1 MKNKTLSIAT
11 LLLTGALLF
20 AGCGQTGNTTGN
32 TSSTTAGQETATTEQ
47 TDSTAQTASDSTAS
61 TNDIFTNMDTTDID
75 GNKMDSSIFA
85 KNKVTLVNVWNVGC
99 TPCVNEIPDLD
110 KINSEYK
117 DKGAAVYGLYGDLG
131 MGISDDEM
139 AQIKDIMSNANASY
153 TQLRMDGT
161 LATNE
166 SLLNIMAY
174 PTTYVVGSD
183 GTILDTIE
191 GSKDYE
197 GWKAGYYSKFRDT
210 EAVDQTLEIMVNN
223 GMITYDGIIPEM
235 QRGSDFIWGLNANTV
250 VSEAIDSVSEYW
262 KGLVDAA
269 NG

>member
-1 MKNKTLSIAT
+1 MKNKTLSIVA

-20 AGCGQTGNTTGN
+20 AGCGQAGNTTGN
-32 TSSTTAGQETATTEQ
+32 TSSTTAGQETTTTEQ
-47 TDSTAQTASDSTAS
+47 TDSTAQTAS

-75 GNKMDSSIFA
+75 GNKMVSSIFA

-117 DKGAAVYGLYGDLG
+117 DKGASVYGLYGDLG

-183 GTILDTIE
+183 GIILDTIE

-197 GWKAGYYSKFRDT
+197 GWKA
-210 EAVDQTLEIMVNN
+210 L
-223 GMITYDGIIPEM
+223 
-235 QRGSDFIWGLNANTV
+235 
-250 VSEAIDSVSEYW
+250 IDSYLAE
-262 KGLVDAA
+262 
-269 NG
+269 

>member
-1 MKNKTLSIAT
+1 MSIKSIRQQSEQQKQRRFSYYEKQNIIYRNT
-11 LLLTGALLF
+11 FTYRRTSF

-197 GWKAGYYSKFRDT
+197 GWKA
-210 EAVDQTLEIMVNN
+210 L
-223 GMITYDGIIPEM
+223 
-235 QRGSDFIWGLNANTV
+235 
-250 VSEAIDSVSEYW
+250 IDSYLAEQSHKDQVSGSFPDCRNSRNEA
-262 KGLVDAA
+262 KLI
-269 NG
+269 

>member
-20 AGCGQTGNTTGN
+20 AGCGQTGNTTGRYFFHN
-32 TSSTTAGQETATTEQ
+32 SWTGDVPQPNRQTALHRLLPTALLPQ
-47 TDSTAQTASDSTAS
+47 TDNS
-61 TNDIFTNMDTTDID
+61 TNMDTTDID

-197 GWKAGYYSKFRDT
+197 GWKA
-210 EAVDQTLEIMVNN
+210 L
-223 GMITYDGIIPEM
+223 
-235 QRGSDFIWGLNANTV
+235 
-250 VSEAIDSVSEYW
+250 IDSYLAE
-262 KGLVDAA
+262 
-269 NG
+269 

>member
-1 MKNKTLSIAT
+1 
-11 LLLTGALLF
+11 
-20 AGCGQTGNTTGN
+20 
-32 TSSTTAGQETATTEQ
+32 
-47 TDSTAQTASDSTAS
+47 
-61 TNDIFTNMDTTDID
+61 MDTTDID

-197 GWKAGYYSKFRDT
+197 GWKA
-210 EAVDQTLEIMVNN
+210 L
-223 GMITYDGIIPEM
+223 
-235 QRGSDFIWGLNANTV
+235 
-250 VSEAIDSVSEYW
+250 IDSYLAE
-262 KGLVDAA
+262 
-269 NG
+269 

>member
-47 TDSTAQTASDSTAS
+47 TDSTAQTASA
-61 TNDIFTNMDTTDID
+61 NDIFTNMDTTDID

-197 GWKAGYYSKFRDT
+197 GWKA
-210 EAVDQTLEIMVNN
+210 L
-223 GMITYDGIIPEM
+223 
-235 QRGSDFIWGLNANTV
+235 
-250 VSEAIDSVSEYW
+250 IDSYLAE
-262 KGLVDAA
+262 
-269 NG
+269 

>member
-61 TNDIFTNMDTTDID
+61 TNDIFTNMDTT
-75 GNKMDSSIFA
+75 DSSIFA

-197 GWKAGYYSKFRDT
+197 GWKA
-210 EAVDQTLEIMVNN
+210 L
-223 GMITYDGIIPEM
+223 
-235 QRGSDFIWGLNANTV
+235 
-250 VSEAIDSVSEYW
+250 IDSYLAE
-262 KGLVDAA
+262 
-269 NG
+269 

>member
-99 TPCVNEIPDLD
+99 THVSMKFLILIRSIVNTKTRVLLFTDLRRPWHG
-110 KINSEYK
+110 Y
-117 DKGAAVYGLYGDLG
+117 
-131 MGISDDEM
+131 
-139 AQIKDIMSNANASY
+139 
-153 TQLRMDGT
+153 LR
-161 LATNE
+161 
-166 SLLNIMAY
+166 
-174 PTTYVVGSD
+174 
-183 GTILDTIE
+183 
-191 GSKDYE
+191 
-197 GWKAGYYSKFRDT
+197 
-210 EAVDQTLEIMVNN
+210 
-223 GMITYDGIIPEM
+223 
-235 QRGSDFIWGLNANTV
+235 
-250 VSEAIDSVSEYW
+250 
-262 KGLVDAA
+262 
-269 NG
+269 

>member
-47 TDSTAQTASDSTAS
+47 TDNTAQTASDSTAS

-75 GNKMDSSIFA
+75 GNKMDSS
-85 KNKVTLVNVWNVGC
+85 
-99 TPCVNEIPDLD
+99 
-110 KINSEYK
+110 
-117 DKGAAVYGLYGDLG
+117 VYGLYGDLG
-131 MGISDDEM
+131 KGISDDEM

-197 GWKAGYYSKFRDT
+197 GWKA
-210 EAVDQTLEIMVNN
+210 L
-223 GMITYDGIIPEM
+223 
-235 QRGSDFIWGLNANTV
+235 
-250 VSEAIDSVSEYW
+250 IDSYLAE
-262 KGLVDAA
+262 
-269 NG
+269 

>member
-61 TNDIFTNMDTTDID
+61 TNDIFT
-75 GNKMDSSIFA
+75 
-85 KNKVTLVNVWNVGC
+85 NKVTLVNVWNVGC

-197 GWKAGYYSKFRDT
+197 GWKA
-210 EAVDQTLEIMVNN
+210 L
-223 GMITYDGIIPEM
+223 
-235 QRGSDFIWGLNANTV
+235 
-250 VSEAIDSVSEYW
+250 IDSYLAE
-262 KGLVDAA
+262 
-269 NG
+269 

>member
-1 MKNKTLSIAT
+1 
-11 LLLTGALLF
+11 
-20 AGCGQTGNTTGN
+20 
-32 TSSTTAGQETATTEQ
+32 
-47 TDSTAQTASDSTAS
+47 
-61 TNDIFTNMDTTDID
+61 
-75 GNKMDSSIFA
+75 MDSSIFA

-197 GWKAGYYSKFRDT
+197 GWKA
-210 EAVDQTLEIMVNN
+210 L
-223 GMITYDGIIPEM
+223 
-235 QRGSDFIWGLNANTV
+235 
-250 VSEAIDSVSEYW
+250 IDSLLSRIVTYRSGFRQFP
-262 KGLVDAA
+262 GLPELTKRGETYMNIKKRSVTGILLLAIGVLFIL
-269 NG
+269 NGIHRNEHTTVQNKSNIICLECIGIG

>member
-75 GNKMDSSIFA
+75 GNKMDSSIF
-85 KNKVTLVNVWNVGC
+85 
-99 TPCVNEIPDLD
+99 VNEIPDLD

-197 GWKAGYYSKFRDT
+197 GWKA
-210 EAVDQTLEIMVNN
+210 L
-223 GMITYDGIIPEM
+223 
-235 QRGSDFIWGLNANTV
+235 
-250 VSEAIDSVSEYW
+250 IDSYLAE
-262 KGLVDAA
+262 
-269 NG
+269 

>member
-32 TSSTTAGQETATTEQ
+32 TPSTTAGQETATTEQ
-47 TDSTAQTASDSTAS
+47 TDNTAQTASDSTAS
-61 TNDIFTNMDTTDID
+61 TNNIFTNMDTTDID

-85 KNKVTLVNVWNVGC
+85 KNKVTLVNVWNVGKAVLVVNVGGKLAQKFAF
-99 TPCVNEIPDLD
+99 VNEIPDLD

-117 DKGAAVYGLYGDLG
+117 DMGAAVYGLYGDLG

-197 GWKAGYYSKFRDT
+197 GWKA
-210 EAVDQTLEIMVNN
+210 L
-223 GMITYDGIIPEM
+223 
-235 QRGSDFIWGLNANTV
+235 
-250 VSEAIDSVSEYW
+250 IDSYLAE
-262 KGLVDAA
+262 
-269 NG
+269 

>member
-1 MKNKTLSIAT
+1 MICLSNQSDNSLNNKKQRRFSYYEKQNIIYRNTFTYRRTSFCRMRT
-11 LLLTGALLF
+11 DRKHHRQYF
-20 AGCGQTGNTTGN
+20 FHNSRTGNGH
-32 TSSTTAGQETATTEQ
+32 
-47 TDSTAQTASDSTAS
+47 
-61 TNDIFTNMDTTDID
+61 
-75 GNKMDSSIFA
+75 
-85 KNKVTLVNVWNVGC
+85 KVTLVNVWNVGC

-197 GWKAGYYSKFRDT
+197 GWKA
-210 EAVDQTLEIMVNN
+210 L
-223 GMITYDGIIPEM
+223 
-235 QRGSDFIWGLNANTV
+235 
-250 VSEAIDSVSEYW
+250 IDSYLAE
-262 KGLVDAA
+262 
-269 NG
+269 